1 MSNNDLGFLGF
12 TMFVVLGVLIA
23 AIFAAFYLVKKSN
36 DQVKKAEMNINMLMG
51 RVPQD
56 KQMLFMMQYNNSKKN
71 PTTAVLLA
79 LFLGGLGIHKFYM
92 GQTFLG
98 ILYLLF
104 SWTGIPSIVGFIEA
118 FTIAGAVGKHNEQ
131 KATEI
136 ASMMG
141 ALS

>member
-141 ALS
+141 ALA